1 MKFENF
7 QKAEK
12 LKKKIDALQ
21 DELDEVNKAIDG
33 QMSPCDSVFQ
43 LSRFGTASIRFECL
57 NWSGML
63 QNAKHSLQYQIEK
76 LKIEFEKLE

>member
-7 QKAEK
+7 EKAEN

-21 DELDEVNKAIDG
+21 QQLDEVKEAILHKKT
-33 QMSPCDSVFQ
+33 PHEKHFQ
-43 LSRFGTASIRFECL
+43 LSNYGTVLLKWEHL

-63 QNAKHSLQYQIEK
+63 QDTKNSLEYQIEK
-76 LKIEFEKLE
+76 LKIQFQNLD

>member
-43 LSRFGTASIRFECL
+43 LSRFGTASIRFEHL